1 MTEPSLFES
10 ESPSSNWD
18 KESSKR
24 ALDDLFETT
33 FAYRKSKEFYDLM
46 KFVTKFHFYSPY
58 NAFLICSQRPGA
70 TYVAPSHRW
79 LKDFGYRVKP
89 NANPMVILQPMG
101 PVIFVFDVSD
111 TEPLPDAKPL
121 PIAVTNPFKVRK
133 GRVHKELSCAIEN
146 SKRDGIKIYYQKTG
160 SQLAGSI
167 QAISMGQVSEQLKF
181 QIGWDKNRT
190 PIYKLFPVRY
200 ELCLKED
207 SEENFKTEN
216 YATLV
221 HELAHLYCGH
231 LGTPNK
237 KWWPDRRGLSLPV
250 REFEAESVSYLV
262 CNRLGIKTPSE
273 EYLSGYTKNQEKLPT
288 SISPTTQFINFIL
301 DFLSMFR
308 HTTQQLIK

>member
-1 MTEPSLFES
+1 
-10 ESPSSNWD
+10 
-18 KESSKR
+18 
-24 ALDDLFETT
+24 
-33 FAYRKSKEFYDLM
+33 
-46 KFVTKFHFYSPY
+46 
-58 NAFLICSQRPGA
+58 
-70 TYVAPSHRW
+70 
-79 LKDFGYRVKP
+79 
-89 NANPMVILQPMG
+89 
-101 PVIFVFDVSD
+101 
-111 TEPLPDAKPL
+111 
-121 PIAVTNPFKVRK
+121 
-133 GRVHKELSCAIEN
+133 
-146 SKRDGIKIYYQKTG
+146 
-160 SQLAGSI
+160 
-167 QAISMGQVSEQLKF
+167 MGQVSEQLKF

-288 SISPTTQFINFIL
+288 SISLECIMK
-301 DFLSMFR
+301 SAG
-308 HTTQQLIK
+308 LIERMSSGRLKVRKTNT